1 MSVGYWSLA
10 NLTMVNFSV
19 QDLDADDFLSGNYV
33 DDILGAENEEK
44 EYDKKNRSCES
55 REGQVN
61 IDEEGTMLED
71 DDDVS
76 VSGEDDERRSSLS
89 SPSEEEEEDEIAS
102 HGRELRELSSFDP
115 EFHKFL
121 KSEEPE
127 LLRIDESELQVDEDE
142 DVLTDEGDAGAGKMK
157 IEDQEHNKE
166 QKVLSLK
173 LLKEFQQAAFVNK
186 SMKGLKQLM
195 AAFHSICATEGEGN
209 DKKKRGGKR
218 QGRPG

>member
-19 QDLDADDFLSGNYV
+19 QDLDADDFLSGKYV
-33 DDILGAENEEK
+33 DDILEAENEEK
-44 EYDKKNRSCES
+44 EYDKKKRSCES

-76 VSGEDDERRSSLS
+76 VSGEEERRSSLS
-89 SPSEEEEEDEIAS
+89 SSSEEEDENEIAS
-102 HGRELRELSSFDP
+102 HGRELRELSNFDP

-127 LLRIDESELQVDEDE
+127 LLRIDESELQVDED
-142 DVLTDEGDAGAGKMK
+142 VLTDEDDAGSGKKK
-157 IEDQEHNKE
+157 IEDQEHNME

-186 SMKGLKQLM
+186 SIKGLKQLM
-195 AAFHSICATEGEGN
+195 AAFHSICATEGEGD
-209 DKKKRGGKR
+209 DKKNGGGKR
-218 QGRPG
+218 NGRPGQ